1 MTNPWLCTSLPKWKH
16 QGQLVTSGPDPIW
29 GKGWKEIPVPFG
41 LGINWSQGH
50 LHPQLFTLPPH
61 RCAHFG
67 DGDSTSSLGSLLQCS
82 TTLSARKFFLISNL
96 HLFWITQR
104 QFPLVLSISYL
115 HACLKLKALHHVITG
130 RAFIPWCHLLS
141 NHRTPQ
147 GIPFTWW
154 NISFF
159 SKRGIKDGLFHII
172 PFCSSILK
180 FCWTHSYSWLI
191 SLFFN

>member
-1 MTNPWLCTSLPKWKH
+1 MINPWLCTSLPKLKH
-16 QGQLVTSGPDPIW
+16 QGQLVKSGPDPVW
-29 GKGWKEIPVPFG
+29 GKGLKEIPVPFG
-41 LGINWSQGH
+41 LGTDWSQDH

-61 RCAHFG
+61 RGELHHFPG
-67 DGDSTSSLGSLLQCS
+67 EPVPMLTHPFSEETSL
-82 TTLSARKFFLISNL
+82 KSNL
-96 HLFWITQR
+96 HLSWITLR
-104 QFPLVLSISYL
+104 QFPLVVSVSYL

-147 GIPFTWW
+147 GIPLPWQ
-154 NISFF
+154 NISILN
-159 SKRGIKDGLFHII
+159 KRGIKDSLFHII

-191 SLFFN
+191 SLLFN